1 MSDTPTPAP
10 GEPKPKHAGG
20 RPTKFT
26 PERCK
31 QIIDNIKLCMPL
43 ELACKAAGVSYACFR
58 IWMNKGE
65 EAKSGR
71 FREFFDDVQRAESDA
86 MAGNLATI
94 VLAVKNRDWRAAAWI
109 LERRHAE
116 FFSKS
121 RIELTGQTAATSFEA
136 LMHEIQ
142 EIEEKR
148 AQDLEDAGAGDVAAP
163 AAPAAGDGEEADPD
177 EDEDD
182 EHSEGDRGR

>member
-1 MSDTPTPAP
+1 MSDNQTPPA
-10 GEPKPKHAGG
+10 GDQKPKNLGG
-20 RPTKFT
+20 RPTKFK
-26 PERCK
+26 PELCQR
-31 QIIDNIKLCMPL
+31 IIDNIKICMPL
-43 ELACKAAGVSYACFR
+43 ELACKAAGVSYAAFR
-58 IWMNKGE
+58 IWMRKGE

-71 FREFFDDVQRAESDA
+71 FREFFEDVQRAESEA
-86 MAGNLATI
+86 MSANLATI

-142 EIEEKR
+142 EIEERR
-148 AQDLEDAGAGDVAAP
+148 AQDLDDAGAGDAPAP
-163 AAPAAGDGEEADPD
+163 AAPAAAGDDEEAEPLD
-177 EDEDD
+177 DD
-182 EHSEGDRGR
+182 EETGR

>member
-1 MSDTPTPAP
+1 MSDNQTPPA
-10 GEPKPKHAGG
+10 GDQKPKNSVG
-20 RPTKFT
+20 RPTKFK
-26 PERCK
+26 PELCQR
-31 QIIDNIKLCMPL
+31 IIDNIKICMPL
-43 ELACKAAGVSYACFR
+43 ELACKAAGVSYAAFR
-58 IWMNKGE
+58 IWMRKGE

-71 FREFFDDVQRAESDA
+71 FREFFEDVQRAESEA
-86 MAGNLATI
+86 MSANLATI

-148 AQDLEDAGAGDVAAP
+148 AQDLEDAGAGDVPAP
-163 AAPAAGDGEEADPD
+163 AAPAAGDDEEAEPLD
-177 EDEDD
+177 EDEDT
-182 EHSEGDRGR
+182 GR